1 MLILVLSKMKFPP
14 KEHDF
19 ISETVRLPRCLWI
32 AWRTSH
38 LHHDSQYYSPETR
51 HSPGPTIRDNTLRR
65 RTPVS
70 ARSARPADPGRFHC
84 NPPRMGDDPGGFRLW
99 WRQLTG
105 LDTAPTRLMWRKL
118 SRTTTMYQIIVGR
131 TCSVP

>member
-1 MLILVLSKMKFPP
+1 MHGPNQ
-14 KEHDF
+14 
-19 ISETVRLPRCLWI
+19 VRLVSSTDQWLYLP
-32 AWRTSH
+32 
-38 LHHDSQYYSPETR
+38 DTR
-51 HSPGPTIRDNTLRR
+51 HSPGPTLWENSLRR

-105 LDTAPTRLMWRKL
+105 SDTPDKVHVAEAISAHGIGYAYKVHVAEAISPGPPLPCTRSSLVGLVLYREPTE
-118 SRTTTMYQIIVGR
+118 
-131 TCSVP
+131 